1 MRTRDLLV
9 IGSGWRILLLALSI
23 VAGLAGIPTGWST
36 HQIFGRPKARFFGFL
51 SVAWLFV
58 SVGAST
64 PFWLSWPQRFTG
76 WDWLCVLLIA
86 LQPVFIVLAIVFW
99 LTEQPR
105 IFTER
110 RVD

>member
-1 MRTRDLLV
+1 MKPNSPIIHGGGWFTRETV
-9 IGSGWRILLLALSI
+9 
-23 VAGLAGIPTGWST
+23 
-36 HQIFGRPKARFFGFL
+36 GRPKARFFGFL

-86 LQPVFIVLAIVFW
+86 LQPVFIVLAIVF
-99 LTEQPR
+99 R
-105 IFTER
+105 FMER
-110 RVD
+110 PISTVERCRDPEYDVHNLY